1 MHHSDTN
8 TLRDS
13 IDHDIVFFWREVVV
27 SIKDILIYFYL
38 PVILFTV
45 LCFCVIIVGI
55 IYWIKKYKEL
65 LIILFYFLIH
75 AGMTAMYI
83 YPFNVFAF
91 SLQYAF
97 FLFCLLMFCFSAV
110 FMLSPDTWNNSD
122 SFYRAVQ
129 CIVGKSILVY
139 ASIVFLTQKEQ
150 LIISSVDCMVSLA
163 FIAMKTKPA
172 TSCVQPFA
180 EKGRFIF
187 IIVITMIFL
196 WISIAKIFL
205 YYVLILG
212 MVVLGI
218 INVAFLCVIALKVY
232 VNEAMNFIA
241 IQQEGYCGMYEKHFK
256 IVQIIKEHINEYY
269 THPIDKYTIALQ
281 CEMNPDYLCKIFKS
295 NEGVSINEYIKNIR
309 LKKAL
314 ETLSN
319 TDRKIIEIALDVGY
333 DNLATFYRHFT
344 QFYKISPNKIRIKKS
359 KDATTV

>member
-1 MHHSDTN
+1 
-8 TLRDS
+8 
-13 IDHDIVFFWREVVV
+13 V

-110 FMLSPDTWNNSD
+110 FMVLPDASNNSD
-122 SFYRAVQ
+122 SSYRAVQ
-129 CIVGKSILVY
+129 YFLGKSILVY
-139 ASIVFLTQKEQ
+139 ASIVFLAPKEQ
-150 LIISSVDCMVSLA
+150 LIISTVDCMVSLV
-163 FIAMKTKPA
+163 FISVKPKPA

-180 EKGRFIF
+180 EKEKFIF
-187 IIVITMIFL
+187 IIMITIVFL

-205 YYVLILG
+205 FHVLILG
-212 MVVLGI
+212 MTILVIVNVVL
-218 INVAFLCVIALKVY
+218 VCVIALKVY
-232 VNEAMNFIA
+232 VYKDMDFIA
-241 IQQEGYCGMYEKHFK
+241 IQQENYCGMYEKHFK
-256 IVQIIKEHINEYY
+256 IVQIIKEHINKYY

-295 NEGVSINEYIKNIR
+295 NEGITINEYIKNIR

-333 DNLATFYRHFT
+333 ANLATFYRHFT
-344 QFYKISPNKIRIKKS
+344 QFYKISPNQIRIKKS
-359 KDATTV
+359 NNITTV

>member
-1 MHHSDTN
+1 
-8 TLRDS
+8 
-13 IDHDIVFFWREVVV
+13 V

-110 FMLSPDTWNNSD
+110 FMVLPDASNNSD
-122 SFYRAVQ
+122 SSYRAVQ

-139 ASIVFLTQKEQ
+139 VSIVFLTPKEQ
-150 LIISSVDCMVSLA
+150 LIISTVDCMVSLV
-163 FIAMKTKPA
+163 FISVKPKPA

-187 IIVITMIFL
+187 YNRDYNCFFV
-196 WISIAKIFL
+196 
-205 YYVLILG
+205 
-212 MVVLGI
+212 
-218 INVAFLCVIALKVY
+218 
-232 VNEAMNFIA
+232 
-241 IQQEGYCGMYEKHFK
+241 
-256 IVQIIKEHINEYY
+256 
-269 THPIDKYTIALQ
+269 DKY
-281 CEMNPDYLCKIFKS
+281 S
-295 NEGVSINEYIKNIR
+295 KNIFI
-309 LKKAL
+309 
-314 ETLSN
+314 SCFN
-319 TDRKIIEIALDVGY
+319 IGY
-333 DNLATFYRHFT
+333 DYPCHCQCCFSMCHSIEGICL
-344 QFYKISPNKIRIKKS
+344 
-359 KDATTV
+359 